1 MRASQVVKD
10 DSDGEEADIEDF
22 LVEIE
27 ICIKESYA
35 NLKVEALN
43 KLGKMAVKKEPFKII
58 SDRIQIVDIPGIE
71 DGQHSV
77 PIKAYIETHKDR
89 IIPVIL
95 INLT

>member
-43 KLGKMAVKKEPFKII
+43 K
-58 SDRIQIVDIPGIE
+58 
-71 DGQHSV
+71 
-77 PIKAYIETHKDR
+77 
-89 IIPVIL
+89 
-95 INLT
+95 